1 MKFRHIMLLLVL
13 LFLGLVIQQ
22 SLHYLALSKE
32 LSALKKESAGVAYL
46 IERALYE
53 EGEIRQQLKKTE
65 QRHSQLRALLP
76 AELQENTV
84 EQQIAQLAEELQVK
98 VLATKTAI
106 NSRPLYR
113 EATLNITLEA
123 TATQVEQIIRALC
136 ANPRIIGVTP
146 LEHFGKK
153 NIHFSISIYAL
164 HPAAPEELIL
174 PHCVEMP
181 GGIYLPPLHERLISL
196 YAEYSQHC
204 HYIANY
210 GELYLRQRQLRALQE
225 ENSQLQAIIMQ
236 LGHGR

>member
-1 MKFRHIMLLLVL
+1 MKFRHIVLLLVL
-13 LFLGLVIQQ
+13 LLLGLVIQQ
-22 SLHYLALSKE
+22 YLHYLTLSKE
-32 LSALKKESAGVAYL
+32 LSALKEESAGIAYL

-53 EGEIRQQLKKTE
+53 EETILQQLKKAE
-65 QRHSQLRALLP
+65 QRHSQLRTLLP
-76 AELQENTV
+76 AELQENTI

-113 EATLNITLEA
+113 EATLDITLEA
-123 TATQVEQIIRALC
+123 TATQVKQIIRALH

-146 LEHFGKK
+146 LEQFGKK

-164 HPAAPEELIL
+164 NLAAPEELVL

-181 GGIYLPPLHERLISL
+181 GGIHLPPLHERFASL

-204 HYIANY
+204 RYIANY
-210 GELYLRQRQLRALQE
+210 GELYLKQRQLRALQE